1 MKTIKIRIKDNKVTP
16 YIADKVYKYRHF
28 ENMYIILL
36 HQDYKQ
42 KINDF
47 KILSDYRVMRAVL
60 SDSSGGKVKEKAD
73 YIKEKYRN
81 HSLMKDLIEVSKNLK
96 IHNLVE
102 IMKRVKSQ
110 YKGFFTKKKRGDV
123 SARPPG
129 TKKLSKMHNYTIPL
143 DSYKSFSIKNENK
156 VGINLDERMIYTY
169 VNFAE
174 VGKLT
179 GGIDNIESI
188 NINFSNKDIYFLIN
202 HNKKTTISNNPK
214 EIKSCGIDVGIE
226 NLLTLYINDD
236 KSNSLIIDGRPY
248 KTYNSNFNRFTGKL
262 STDISNLSNRK
273 NPDDREKIQYL
284 CDFRSFLYEK
294 RNRYFESEFNKIS
307 KRVVEYLVKQEIT
320 HLSISDNLVELKN
333 NGNCELRKSVK
344 QSFIQIP
351 FIKLLKMIK
360 YKSEIQGII
369 VNYVDE
375 AYTSK
380 TSSISSDIK
389 RIQELSEDKKLST
402 DDFNGNRVK
411 RGLFLDNRVN
421 KIVNSDCNAGFNICK
436 LNPAY
441 KDINKKGESWFKLCN
456 PKKFKSDH
464 DLCKFLHNN
473 DFG

>member
-1 MKTIKIRIKDNKVTP
+1 MKTIKIRIKDNKVKP
-16 YIADKVYKYRHF
+16 YIIDKVYEYRHF

-36 HQDYKQ
+36 HQDYNQ
-42 KINDF
+42 NLNDF

-60 SDSSGGKVKEKAD
+60 TDNKGGKVREKVE
-73 YIKEKYRN
+73 YIKEKYKD
-81 HSLMKDLIEVSKNLK
+81 HSLMKDLIESSKKLK
-96 IHNLVE
+96 IHNVVE

-110 YKGFFTKKKRGDV
+110 YKGFFTKKQRGDV
-123 SARPPG
+123 SARPPK

-143 DSYKSFSIKNENK
+143 DSHKSFSLKNKNK
-156 VGINLDERMIYTY
+156 AGINLDKKMIYTHM
-169 VNFAE
+169 NFVE

-188 NINFSNKDIYFLIN
+188 NVNFSNKDIYFLIT
-202 HNKKTTISNNPK
+202 HNKKNSISNNVK
-214 EIKSCGIDVGIE
+214 EIKTCGIDVGIE
-226 NLLTLYINDD
+226 NLITLYINDA
-236 KSNSLIIDGRPY
+236 KSNSLIIDGRTY
-248 KTYNSNFNRFTGKL
+248 KSFNSNFNRITGKL
-262 STDISNLSNRK
+262 NTDISNLINRK
-273 NPDDREKIQYL
+273 NLDDREKIQYL
-284 CDFRSFLYEK
+284 CNFRSFLYEK
-294 RNRYFESEFNKIS
+294 RNRYFETEFNKIS
-307 KRVVEYLVKQEIT
+307 KRVAEYLVIKDVT
-320 HLSISDNLVELKN
+320 HLSISNNLSELKN

-360 YKSEIQGII
+360 YKCEIQGIT

-389 RIQELSEDKKLST
+389 KIQELSKDKKLST

-441 KDINKKGESWFKLCN
+441 KDIKKKGESWFKLCN
-456 PKKFKSDH
+456 PKKFRCDH

-473 DFG
+473 EFG